1 MHWYKDLFWT
11 HLMLSSLLTFKVV
24 HKWTVIKK
32 TWTLV
37 VALPR
42 QNSSSWHLGQWDDR
56 WIDNESETKEQ
67 FKIST
72 FLGPDSLIGIKLKNG
87 QDQYQIL
94 QRLTGGLMKILHEVE
109 YKNFT
114 AKDVEK
120 ILKDTYTAGR
130 LEKQMVWNSFI
141 SILVTF
147 LFWWRMTPV
156 RSISGIF
163 MLKDEG
169 LVTEAANAVIN
180 TLMLSPTYF
189 VIDTSLTL

>member
-56 WIDNESETKEQ
+56 WIDNESETKQ
-67 FKIST
+67 HFKIST

>member
-1 MHWYKDLFWT
+1 
-11 HLMLSSLLTFKVV
+11 MLSSLLRSRWWINEPLFQP
-24 HKWTVIKK
+24 K

-42 QNSSSWHLGQWDDR
+42 LNSSSWHLGQWDDR
-56 WIDNESETKEQ
+56 WIDNESETKQ
-67 FKIST
+67 HFKIST

-130 LEKQMVWNSFI
+130 LEKQKVWNSFI

-156 RSISGIF
+156 GAISGIF

-169 LVTEAANAVIN
+169 LVTKAANAVIN
-180 TLMLSPTYF
+180 TLVLSPTYF
-189 VIDTSLTL
+189 VIHTNLINLLFELKRYQF